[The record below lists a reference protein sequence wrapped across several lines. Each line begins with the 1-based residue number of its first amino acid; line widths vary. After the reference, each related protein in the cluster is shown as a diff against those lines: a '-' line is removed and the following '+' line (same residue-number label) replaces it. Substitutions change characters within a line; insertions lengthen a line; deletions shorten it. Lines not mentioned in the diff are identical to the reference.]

1 MLDNKHEDT
10 QNRILQNSA
19 ESVLQ
24 EIHYKSYDQ
33 WIKNFALN
41 LPNIWKESSAS
52 YIKQMSSNAKKNS
65 SAIVIGRG
73 PSIKKHN
80 HLELLANSDYT
91 GSILC
96 CDGALINTLKS
107 GVTPDKFPKFYVVSI
122 EPYER
127 ITKFYDDPI
136 VDKYGDKISAIFPT
150 IAASSTVERARFAGM
165 KIFWLHLLFDY
176 NEGKKS
182 FNHISSLMVRSKQ
195 HSNGLPGIQT
205 GANVGTSCWFI
216 AWKVMNIA
224 NVGLIGINHGWE
236 EDDSWEKILCHG
248 NFDLLKNID
257 QNDPSLKQL
266 FKKIHNPEFNC
277 NCILDPVF
285 QFYSS
290 ALKEFISRSPEW
302 VNTINAT
309 EGGSIFGDRIVCTKF
324 HEFLQKYHS

>member
-1 MLDNKHEDT
+1 MLDNKHDDT

-52 YIKQMSSNAKKNS
+52 YIKQMFSNTKKNS

-236 EDDSWEKILCHG
+236 EDDPLEKIISHG
-248 NFDLLKNID
+248 FENKSNLIDITEKNVMKY
-257 QNDPSLKQL
+257 L
-266 FKKIHNPEFNC
+266 KKIFNPDFKC
-277 NCILDPVF
+277 YCILDPIF
-285 QFYSS
+285 QFYSQTF
-290 ALKEFISRSPEW
+290 KEFISRSPEW

-309 EGGSIFGDRIVCTKF
+309 EGGSIFGDRIISTKF
-324 HEFLQKYHS
+324 SDFLMNYS